1 VEGRG
6 GSSTH
11 DGVASVAAQAVGV
24 AEEERRKG
32 RQLVAQQFPKYTAAT
47 AAAAGRDS
55 QKSARYLID
64 YRI

>member
-1 VEGRG
+1 
-6 GSSTH
+6 
-11 DGVASVAAQAVGV
+11 VGI
-24 AEEERRKG
+24 AEEEQRKS

-64 YRI
+64 YRICLQR